1 MKYQLCS
8 AALAIA
14 LAAAAHADVVMV
26 METKNMTSDTPT
38 VATQEMILTAD
49 KLSGHIRSGGQEQQM
64 IYRGDKKLLWMIDAA
79 NKSYMEL
86 TEANLVS
93 MGEQVNAT
101 MKERLAQLPEDQR
114 AEAEAMLKTRLGEG
128 AKASVIDAKNT
139 GEKKTVEGHA
149 CVKWDLFRDGQ
160 KSGEAWV
167 APRSEFKVAPADFAV
182 FGSLVQFFD
191 NVRKSMPMASA
202 LWRNGDTFAMFQKID
217 GIPVVTRRMEGDKL
231 MGETILKSLVHKPAA
246 ATEFA
251 LPSGLTAQTIGGPAR

>member
-1 MKYQLCS
+1 LKTQLCS
-8 AALAIA
+8 VALTLA
-14 LAAAAHADVVMV
+14 LAASAHADVVMV

-38 VATQEMILTAD
+38 AATQEMFLTAD

-64 IYRGDKKLLWMIDAA
+64 IYRGDKKLLWMIDTA

-86 TEANLVS
+86 TEAGLAAL
-93 MGEQVNAT
+93 GEQVNAT
-101 MKERLAQLPEDQR
+101 MKERLAQVPADQR
-114 AEAEAMLKTRLGEG
+114 AQAEAMVKARMGEG

-139 GEKKTVEGHA
+139 GEKKTMEGHA

-182 FGSLVQFFD
+182 FASLAQFFD
-191 NVRKSMPMASA
+191 NVRKAIPMASA
-202 LWRNGDTFAMFQKID
+202 LWRNGDTFALFSKID
-217 GIPVVTRRMEGDKL
+217 GIPVVTRRLEGDKL
-231 MGETILKSLVHKPAA
+231 MGETVLKSLDHKPAA

-251 LPSGLTAQTIGGPAR
+251 LPSGLTEQTMGGPTH